1 VTKICYVLDDMAGDP
16 VIIPKPV
23 GFKKP
28 PSKKRFTLVQYFT
41 YRMREPEEAKGSDN
55 ADGNEVKS
63 L

>member
-1 VTKICYVLDDMAGDP
+1 MAGDP